1 VTTTVRRAGAFAA
14 VATLALAAAVLEA
27 RFVATGSTAAPG
39 AANAAVERAVLAL
52 PFAAVAVAAAT
63 AEDGPVF
70 ELFARPGDR
79 EEGRLYGLLGFS
91 LAATGLGL
99 LTAFTRLPTPVFV
112 GSVFL
117 LGYGNLAATGARTRW
132 TDPFLSTGAFAAVGA
147 AAGTVGAAGSL
158 LVFGTDTG
166 ALLDAAPRLAFVGVS
181 GSLLGALLR
190 DMLFERDDP
199 LVLLSIGL
207 LSWLL
212 WELTVAP
219 GASGAD
225 ADGVVVGATTLT
237 AGVAVTVLLGYVSF
251 ALRTASVA
259 GMLTGVL
266 LALVT
271 IVLGGF
277 GWFAI
282 LISFFGL
289 GALSTKFRYEEKEDR
304 GVAEDNDGA
313 RGTGNVLGNSA
324 VAMVAVVGFA
334 AGHSDLLALSPEL
347 FAFAFA
353 GSLATATSDTL
364 SSEIGGLYD
373 RPRLVTSF
381 EVVEPGTDGAVTW
394 QGELAGLAGSA
405 FVAGVAVVG
414 LDLSALGAAVV
425 VLAGFVGV
433 TVDSVLGATLEG
445 STLGNQG
452 VNFSA
457 TLAGAVTGV
466 AAALVLGLA

>member
-1 VTTTVRRAGAFAA
+1 
-14 VATLALAAAVLEA
+14 
-27 RFVATGSTAAPG
+27 
-39 AANAAVERAVLAL
+39 
-52 PFAAVAVAAAT
+52 
-63 AEDGPVF
+63 
-70 ELFARPGDR
+70 
-79 EEGRLYGLLGFS
+79 
-91 LAATGLGL
+91 
-99 LTAFTRLPTPVFV
+99 
-112 GSVFL
+112 
-117 LGYGNLAATGARTRW
+117 
-132 TDPFLSTGAFAAVGA
+132 
-147 AAGTVGAAGSL
+147 
-158 LVFGTDTG
+158 
-166 ALLDAAPRLAFVGVS
+166 
-181 GSLLGALLR
+181 
-190 DMLFERDDP
+190 MLFERDDP
-199 LVLLSIGL
+199 LVLLSVGL

-219 GASGAD
+219 GASG
-225 ADGVVVGATTLT
+225 DGVVVGATTLA

-271 IVLGGF
+271 TVLGGF

-289 GALSTKFRYEEKEDR
+289 GALSTKFRYEEKADR

-324 VAMVAVVGFA
+324 VAMVAVVGYA
-334 AGHSDLLALSPEL
+334 AGHSDLLGVSPTL

-381 EVVEPGTDGAVTW
+381 EVVDPGTDGAVTW

-414 LDLSALGAAVV
+414 LGLGWPGAAVV

-433 TVDSVLGATLEG
+433 TVDSLLGATLEG
-445 STLGNQG
+445 SALGNQG

-457 TLAGAVTGV
+457 TLAGAVTAV
-466 AAALVLGLA
+466 AAALLLGLA